1 MRKALLIT
9 AVLALVIGFAGMSE
23 AYGQAG
29 GPPLKSISMWQ
40 TVKYGGAIGFSI
52 IGLSIVGLALII
64 EHAITIRRDALVPP
78 DLLGN
83 LETLFE
89 DEEFEEA
96 MQVCES
102 QPTFLT
108 NVLAAGLPKI
118 NHGYEEI
125 EKAMLEVG
133 EQEAVRLHQKIGY
146 LSLIAN
152 VSPMLGLLGT
162 VAGMIGAFNTIATK
176 QGAPNPS
183 DLAGDISK
191 ALVTTFLGLTVAI
204 PLTAAFFYF
213 RNRVIRIILEVGA
226 ISGELMERFKAPQ
239 KG

>member
-1 MRKALLIT
+1 MRKAILFVALL
-9 AVLALVIGFAGMSE
+9 VLVVGFLSPPE
-23 AYGQAG
+23 AYGQSG
-29 GPPLKSISMWQ
+29 GQGKTITMWQ
-40 TVKYGGAIGFSI
+40 TLKWGGWIGFTI
-52 IGLSIVGLALII
+52 LGLSVVGMGLII
-64 EHAITIRRDALVPP
+64 EHALTIRRDTLVPP

-83 LETLFE
+83 IESLFE
-89 DEEFEEA
+89 DEEFDEA
-96 MQVCES
+96 MQICET

-118 NHGYEEI
+118 NQGYEEI

-133 EQEAVRLHQKIGY
+133 EQEATRLHQKIGY

-152 VSPMLGLLGT
+152 VSPMMGLLGT
-162 VAGMIGAFNTIATK
+162 VAGMIGAFNTIASK
-176 QGAPNPS
+176 QGAPNPA

-226 ISGELMERFKAPQ
+226 ISGELMERFKTHG

>member
-1 MRKALLIT
+1 MRKAIF
-9 AVLALVIGFAGMSE
+9 VLVLVVLVVGFLEMPDAS
-23 AYGQAG
+23 AQAG
-29 GPPLKSISMWQ
+29 GPAPRRITMWQ
-40 TVKYGGAIGFSI
+40 TLKWGGWIGFTI
-52 IGLSIVGLALII
+52 LGLSVVGLGLTI
-64 EHAITIRRDALVPP
+64 EHALSIRRDALVPP

-83 LETLFE
+83 LESLFE
-89 DEEFEEA
+89 DEEFDEA

-118 NHGYEEI
+118 NQGYDEI
-125 EKAMLEVG
+125 EKAMIEVG

-152 VSPMLGLLGT
+152 VSPMMGLLGT

-226 ISGELMERFKAPQ
+226 ISGEMMERFKTHGKA
-239 KG
+239 